1 MNVTYNLKLDRIKL
15 CVILNRNMNKRI
27 QSSGESPDDIPSING
42 RTWQDILNELVNKAM
57 NDGLVKKINNE
68 KTLEGKLSTVMNS
81 VTVR

>member
-1 MNVTYNLKLDRIKL
+1 MNVTYNLKLKRIRL

-27 QSSGESPDDIPSING
+27 ESSGESPDDIPSIKG

-57 NDGLVKKINNE
+57 NDGLIKKISNE

-81 VTVR
+81 VAVR